1 MLTLSYEKE
10 SNGLCPFFAGL
21 FSYLSAYHKWSI
33 YYKIGTT
40 KWWIKMIG
48 EKNTRIFS
56 MVAGVIFALI
66 GLLGMMGII
75 DLPQKR

>member
-1 MLTLSYEKE
+1 MKKNPMGYILL
-10 SNGLCPFFAGL
+10 FAGL

-56 MVAGVIFALI
+56 MVAGVVFALI
-66 GLLGMMGII
+66 GLLGVMGVIE
-75 DLPQKR
+75 LPQKRM